1 LDSPREAVAPAL
13 PAKFAAQTTLPPAT
27 PRTALADWLVSDRNP
42 LTARV
47 IVNRVWQWHFGQGLV
62 RTPNDFGT
70 RGERPTHPELLDWL
84 AVDFVENRWSLKRLH
99 RRILLSTA
107 YQMSSTVDRETL
119 RQDPDNRMLSRFQPR
134 RVDAEVI
141 WDSIRAV
148 AGTLDRRMYGLPIGP
163 PLDSRELI
171 GNYRKWPASPAED
184 ANRRALYVVV
194 RRSFRFPALS
204 AFDLPENVASSG
216 QRDCTV
222 VANQAL
228 SLMNNRGVR
237 EQAATFAARLLR
249 ETDGT
254 AEAVAGRAW
263 LYVYGRPTTAAE
275 LREAMKFLREQ
286 EKWNATEDR
295 LAAVAELCA
304 ALFNTSE
311 FIYLP

>member
-1 LDSPREAVAPAL
+1 
-13 PAKFAAQTTLPPAT
+13 
-27 PRTALADWLVSDRNP
+27 
-42 LTARV
+42 
-47 IVNRVWQWHFGQGLV
+47 
-62 RTPNDFGT
+62 
-70 RGERPTHPELLDWL
+70 
-84 AVDFVENRWSLKRLH
+84 
-99 RRILLSTA
+99 
-107 YQMSSTVDRETL
+107 
-119 RQDPDNRMLSRFQPR
+119 
-134 RVDAEVI
+134 
-141 WDSIRAV
+141 
-148 AGTLDRRMYGLPIGP
+148 
-163 PLDSRELI
+163 
-171 GNYRKWPASPAED
+171 
-184 ANRRALYVVV
+184 VV